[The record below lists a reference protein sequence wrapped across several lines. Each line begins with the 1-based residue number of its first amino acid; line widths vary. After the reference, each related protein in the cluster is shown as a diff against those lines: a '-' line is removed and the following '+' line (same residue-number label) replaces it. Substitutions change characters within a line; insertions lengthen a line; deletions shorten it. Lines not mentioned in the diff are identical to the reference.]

1 MAFKFTVGA
10 SLLMTACVAL
20 SGCQSTPSR
29 TTNPSFTQRPGSANP
44 PVVVGNQQP
53 GVQPLG
59 SQQPAPSN
67 GMAMQTNSVS
77 PATLGSIPT
86 ATPATTGSQFRSTQ
100 QPVFPNSGPGSAN
113 FVTSPPPAG
122 FNTSA
127 PGFDMPPA
135 NPGFGNA
142 PPVPRP

>member
-20 SGCQSTPSR
+20 SGCQSTPPR
-29 TTNPSFTQRPGSANP
+29 PTNPSFTQRPGSSNP

-59 SQQPAPSN
+59 SQQPTSSN
-67 GMAMQTNSVS
+67 GMATQTNNVS

-100 QPVFPNSGPGSAN
+100 QPVFQNNGPG
-113 FVTSPPPAG
+113 FVASPPPAG

-135 NPGFGNA
+135 NPGFGNV
-142 PPVPRP
+142 PPAPRP